1 MRETGGN
8 QMPNTNRN
16 REDRN
21 NRGCLSW
28 VGGGGTSGESEHS
41 REEEERLCVITE
53 GKRVTPENKVF
64 SKQSKSL
71 GKQMENQIKRSLTM
85 EGAKH
90 PGSRP

>member
-1 MRETGGN
+1 MFILGE
-8 QMPNTNRN
+8 
-16 REDRN
+16 
-21 NRGCLSW
+21 
-28 VGGGGTSGESEHS
+28 GGGTSGESEHS
-41 REEEERLCVITE
+41 REEEERLCVIPE

-85 EGAKH
+85 EGAKR

>member
-1 MRETGGN
+1 MFI
-8 QMPNTNRN
+8 
-16 REDRN
+16 
-21 NRGCLSW
+21 L
-28 VGGGGTSGESEHS
+28 GGGRGTSGESEHFH
-41 REEEERLCVITE
+41 EEEERLCVIPE

>member
-1 MRETGGN
+1 MT
-8 QMPNTNRN
+8 
-16 REDRN
+16 
-21 NRGCLSW
+21 CLSSYHRQW
-28 VGGGGTSGESEHS
+28 FLLNVLLDITGVSSLSDFH
-41 REEEERLCVITE
+41 EEEERLCVIPE

-85 EGAKH
+85 EGAKR